1 MCKSGLAPKILII
14 AEIGQNHNGE
24 MEIAK
29 KLISAAKEGG
39 ADIAKFQLYDVDTI
53 FSPSFE
59 WYKETKETQLT
70 KDQVLELADWC
81 EKVGIEFMS
90 SVFDTER
97 VKWCEEIGTK
107 RYKIAS
113 RSIYDKQLIDA
124 IAKTDKEIIASLG
137 MYKGKEF
144 PQIDTQGKV
153 DFLYCVAK
161 YPTLP
166 EDLNFLEVDFNRY
179 SGFSDH
185 TIGIEAALVAMA
197 RGAKIIEKHFT
208 LDKNMH
214 GPDHAGS
221 MEPQELRQMVELAR
235 KFESILYHSQEGMS
249 RSVR

>member
-1 MCKSGLAPKILII
+1 MNIDDSNPTLKILII

-29 KLISAAKEGG
+29 KLVSAAKEQG
-39 ADIAKFQLYDVDTI
+39 ANIAKFQLYDVDAI
-53 FSPSFE
+53 FPPGFE
-59 WYKETKETQLT
+59 WYKEAKQAQLT
-70 KDQVLELADWC
+70 KEQVVELADWC
-81 EKVGIEFMS
+81 EKVGIEFMA
-90 SVFDTER
+90 SVFDMER
-97 VKWCEEIGTK
+97 VGWCEEIGMK

-124 IAKTDKEIIASLG
+124 IAKTGKDIIASLG
-137 MYKGKEF
+137 MCQGKEF
-144 PQIDTQGKV
+144 PQIDTYGKV

-185 TIGIEAALVAMA
+185 TIGIEAALVAIA

-208 LDKNMH
+208 LDKKMH

-221 MEPQELRQMVELAR
+221 MEPQELRQLVEFSR
-235 KFESILYHSQEGMS
+235 KFRTILYHSQ
-249 RSVR
+249 

>member
-1 MCKSGLAPKILII
+1 MLII
-14 AEIGQNHNGE
+14 AEIGQNHNGD

-53 FSPSFE
+53 FTPNFE
-59 WYKETKETQLT
+59 WYKEAKGSQLT
-70 KDQVLELADWC
+70 KEQVTELADWC
-81 EKVGIEFMS
+81 RKVGIEFMA

-97 VKWCEEIGTK
+97 VGWCEEIDMK

-113 RSIYDKQLIDA
+113 RSIYDRQLINA
-124 IAKTDKEIIASLG
+124 IAQTGKDIIASLG
-137 MYKGKEF
+137 MYRETDF
-144 PQIDTQGKV
+144 PQIDTSGKV

-161 YPTLP
+161 YPALP
-166 EDLNFLEVDFNRY
+166 EDLNLLEVDFNKY

-208 LDKNMH
+208 LNKKMH
-214 GPDHAGS
+214 GPDHIIS
-221 MEPQELRQMVELAR
+221 LEPDELRQIVDFSR
-235 KFESILYHSQEGMS
+235 KFEAILYRH
-249 RSVR
+249 